1 MAMKDFSIPLTHRPG
16 ELARV
21 TNALSLA
28 GVNLKSVAAMTV
40 GHQAL
45 LRLIPDNVEA
55 TRHALEQA
63 NIRFDEHDVATVMLE
78 NKAGELTGVAAKL
91 ADAGVNLEAL
101 YVVGLAGD
109 LIELAIAV
117 DDVKKAKKVL
127 E

>member
-1 MAMKDFSIPLTHRPG
+1 MRDITIQATHHPG

-28 GVNLKSVAAMTV
+28 GVNIKSIAALAI

-45 LRLIPDNVEA
+45 IRIIPDNIEA
-55 TRHALEQA
+55 ARGALRDG
-63 NIRFDEHDVATVMLE
+63 NLRFEEHELVTVLLE
-78 NKAGELTGVAAKL
+78 NRAGELTGVAARL
-91 ADAGVNLEAL
+91 ADAGLNLEAL

-109 LIELAIAV
+109 MVELAIAV